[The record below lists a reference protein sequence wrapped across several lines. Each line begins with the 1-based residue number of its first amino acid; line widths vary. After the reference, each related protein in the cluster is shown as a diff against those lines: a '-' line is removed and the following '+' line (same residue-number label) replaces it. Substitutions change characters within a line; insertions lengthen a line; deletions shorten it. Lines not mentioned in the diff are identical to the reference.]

1 MKLLGM
7 VGLLLLAQAAAAAR
21 LVAGPM
27 AGPPDLRSVGLWLQA
42 DGATRARIEAW
53 PVDRPLKKQQVEA
66 RLQAD
71 TQFSAVLR
79 LANLE
84 PGTRYAYRV
93 LLDGRPAG
101 DTLQFST
108 QPLWQWRRDAPDFTL
123 LAGSCAYGNEA
134 AYDRPGPPYGGRQ
147 EIFDRMARE
156 GPDLTLWL
164 GDNIYYREVDYGSAE
179 GMAHRW
185 AYERRQP
192 YLQRLL
198 RSGAHAAIWDDHD
211 YGPNDANASFV
222 LKGEALKLQQRY
234 WANPGYGLPDV
245 PGAFTQFSFNDVDI
259 FLLDNRWYRDGE
271 RLPDPA
277 GRRMFGAAQMRWL
290 KNALLAST
298 ARFKLVAGGSQM
310 LFKSG
315 HGDSWADFPAEQ
327 KDFLDFLEV
336 TRVPGVLF
344 ISGDV
349 HRAELQKL
357 ERPGRYPLHEL
368 TCSALTSGVYVNE
381 SLRDR
386 PQLVSGT
393 LVMGERNFCKLR
405 FEGGRA
411 DRRLQLQVINADG
424 EPKWQQVLSAG
435 DLGAASAP

>member
-1 MKLLGM
+1 
-7 VGLLLLAQAAAAAR
+7 
-21 LVAGPM
+21 
-27 AGPPDLRSVGLWLQA
+27 
-42 DGATRARIEAW
+42 
-53 PVDRPLKKQQVEA
+53 
-66 RLQAD
+66 
-71 TQFSAVLR
+71 
-79 LANLE
+79 
-84 PGTRYAYRV
+84 
-93 LLDGRPAG
+93 
-101 DTLQFST
+101 
-108 QPLWQWRRDAPDFTL
+108 
-123 LAGSCAYGNEA
+123 
-134 AYDRPGPPYGGRQ
+134 
-147 EIFDRMARE
+147 
-156 GPDLTLWL
+156 
-164 GDNIYYREVDYGSAE
+164 
-179 GMAHRW
+179 
-185 AYERRQP
+185 
-192 YLQRLL
+192 
-198 RSGAHAAIWDDHD
+198 
-211 YGPNDANASFV
+211 
-222 LKGEALKLQQRY
+222 
-234 WANPGYGLPDV
+234 
-245 PGAFTQFSFNDVDI
+245 
-259 FLLDNRWYRDGE
+259 
-271 RLPDPA
+271 
-277 GRRMFGAAQMRWL
+277 MFGAAQMRWL